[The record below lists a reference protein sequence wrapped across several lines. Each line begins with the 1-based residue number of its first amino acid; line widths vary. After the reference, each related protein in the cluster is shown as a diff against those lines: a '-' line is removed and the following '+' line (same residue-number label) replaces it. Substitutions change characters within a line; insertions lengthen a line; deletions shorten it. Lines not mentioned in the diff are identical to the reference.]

1 VYLTVISV
9 APVSVVKKLEEV
21 GLTERILLLVIVT
34 PVPTE
39 GVLAKVPN

>member
-34 PVPTE
+34 PVRE
-39 GVLAKVPN
+39 GRLAKVHH

>member
-1 VYLTVISV
+1 MYLTVISV

-34 PVPTE
+34 DAE
-39 GVLAKVPN
+39 GRLVKVPN